1 MFMEVVPRPAPIAS
15 TTPRVVIVDGDR
27 RVQQSLADLL
37 TVSGEVEVV
46 GRAGEVRSALEV
58 VERARPDVVLI
69 DPRLP
74 DADAGLALI
83 GGLARAWPG
92 LRIVLTGW
100 NEGDGRA
107 MLAGSVCYVTK
118 GSSPEDFVEA
128 VVAGCRD

>member
-1 MFMEVVPRPAPIAS
+1 MEVVQRPAPIRPA
-15 TTPRVVIVDGDR
+15 TPRVVIVDGDR

-37 TVSGEVEVV
+37 TVDGEVEVV
-46 GRAGEVRSALEV
+46 GRAGDVRTALQV
-58 VERARPDVVLI
+58 VEQTRPDVVLI

-100 NEGDGRA
+100 SEGDGHA

-118 GSSPEDFVEA
+118 GSSPEEYIEA

>member
-1 MFMEVVPRPAPIAS
+1 MEVVPRPAPIAS
-15 TTPRVVIVDGDR
+15 ATPRVVVVDGDR

-46 GRAGEVRSALEV
+46 GRAGDVRSALEV

-118 GSSPEDFVEA
+118 GSTPEDFVDA

>member
-1 MFMEVVPRPAPIAS
+1 MEVVPRPAPIAS
-15 TTPRVVIVDGDR
+15 ATPRVVIVDGDR

-46 GRAGEVRSALEV
+46 GRAGDVRSALEV

-107 MLAGSVCYVTK
+107 MLAGSACYVTK

>member
-1 MFMEVVPRPAPIAS
+1 MEVVPRPAPIAS
-15 TTPRVVIVDGDR
+15 ATPRVVIVDGDR

-46 GRAGEVRSALEV
+46 GRAGDVRSALEV
-58 VERARPDVVLI
+58 VERVRPDVVLI

-118 GSSPEDFVEA
+118 GSTPEDFVEA

>member
-1 MFMEVVPRPAPIAS
+1 MEVVPRPAPIAS
-15 TTPRVVIVDGDR
+15 ATPRVVIVDGDR

-46 GRAGEVRSALEV
+46 GRAGDVRSALEV

-118 GSSPEDFVEA
+118 GSTPEDFVDA

>member
-1 MFMEVVPRPAPIAS
+1 MEVVPRPAPIAS
-15 TTPRVVIVDGDR
+15 ATPRVVIVDADR

-46 GRAGEVRSALEV
+46 GRAGDVRSALEV

-100 NEGDGRA
+100 NEADGRA

-118 GSSPEDFVEA
+118 GSTPEDFVDA